1 MPIAYSYKRFSSAA
15 QEGNDSIRRQT
26 AAAIAYIEDN
36 PQLGLVL
43 DTTLSMTDA
52 GVSAF
57 KGTNLKTGALSVF
70 TGAVKAG
77 MIPEGSYLLLESLD
91 RFTRQQVNVAALDL
105 LSLIN
110 SGVVVVTLHNQ
121 TVYREEQF
129 QGTDGLVNLLGAL
142 IAMDGHHRE
151 QVTKGKRVAAAWASK
166 FRKVGEGV
174 ILTSVCPFW
183 LKVNDTRTAF
193 ELLPERV
200 KIIQEIFQRRANG
213 EGPMAIAN
221 SLTKRGVATPK
232 RLSSTWHAS
241 AIQKVTDSDTVVG
254 HLVNAHGDVFDT
266 YYPKVVTLDVWQAV
280 KALRGQK
287 GATGASV
294 KAHVLSGVVRHS
306 CGAMMRRIN
315 KGDGYIRLKCV
326 NCRIAMPFLKA
337 HAAVATALFNLQ
349 WEAAPSE
356 DGDERVGA
364 EHTLGALHDDVGE
377 AYAEWRKLKT
387 RESKATYDLLQA
399 DYSKAKDALL
409 VLKGKHTEVLASIE
423 DAALLRNNGDLI
435 KSLRAVALSVILN
448 HELTEITLKSISGKT
463 VVMDID

>member
-1 MPIAYSYKRFSSAA
+1 MPIAYSYKRFSSDA

-26 AAAIAYIEDN
+26 AAAAKYIEDH
-36 PQLGLVL
+36 PELDLVL
-43 DTTLSMTDA
+43 DTTLSLTDA
-52 GVSAF
+52 GVSAY
-57 KGTNLKTGALSVF
+57 KGKNLKQGALGVF
-70 TGAVKAG
+70 MDAVRDG
-77 MIPEGSYLLLESLD
+77 LIPSGSWMLLESLD
-91 RFTRQQVNVAALDL
+91 RFTRQAVNVAAGEL

-110 SGVVVVTLHNQ
+110 RGIVVVTLHNQ

-142 IAMDGHHRE
+142 IAMEGHHRE
-151 QVTKGKRVAAAWASK
+151 QVTKGKRVAAAWAAK
-166 FRKVGEGV
+166 FQKVGDGH

-183 LKVNDTRTAF
+183 LKVNDSRTAF

-200 KIIQEIFQRRANG
+200 VIIREIFQRRANG
-213 EGPMAIAN
+213 EGPAAIAN

-232 RLSSTWHAS
+232 GLSATWHAS
-241 AIQKVTDSDTVVG
+241 AIKKVTDSDTVIG
-254 HLVNAHGDVFDT
+254 HLVNAHGEVFDT

-294 KAHVLSGVVRHS
+294 KSHVLSGVVRHS
-306 CGAMMRRIN
+306 CGAMMRRVN
-315 KGDGYIRLKCV
+315 KGDGYVRLKCV

-337 HAAVATALFNLQ
+337 QAAVATALFNLQ

-356 DGDERVGA
+356 DGNERLDA
-364 EHTLGALHDDVGE
+364 EHTLGALNDDVGE

-399 DYSKAKDALL
+399 DYSRAADALRA
-409 VLKGKHTEVLASIE
+409 LKGKHTEVLASIE
-423 DAALLRNNGDLI
+423 EGALMRNNGDLI
-435 KSLRAVALSVILN
+435 KSVRAVAVSVTLN

-463 VVMDID
+463 VIMDVY

>member
-1 MPIAYSYKRFSSAA
+1 
-15 QEGNDSIRRQT
+15 
-26 AAAIAYIEDN
+26 
-36 PQLGLVL
+36 
-43 DTTLSMTDA
+43 
-52 GVSAF
+52 
-57 KGTNLKTGALSVF
+57 
-70 TGAVKAG
+70 
-77 MIPEGSYLLLESLD
+77 
-91 RFTRQQVNVAALDL
+91 
-105 LSLIN
+105 
-110 SGVVVVTLHNQ
+110 
-121 TVYREEQF
+121 
-129 QGTDGLVNLLGAL
+129 LGAL
-142 IAMDGHHRE
+142 IAMQGHHSE
-151 QVTKGKRVAAAWASK
+151 QVTKGRRVAAAWAAK
-166 FRKVGEGV
+166 FQKVSEGV

-183 LKVNDTRTAF
+183 LKVNDSRTAF

-200 KIIQEIFQRRANG
+200 AIIQEIFQRRANG

-241 AIQKVTDSDTVVG
+241 AIQKVTDSDTVIG
-254 HLVNAHGDVFDT
+254 HLVNAHGEVFET
-266 YYPKVVTLDVWQAV
+266 YYPVVELDVWQAV

-294 KAHVLSGVVRHS
+294 KAHVLSGVVTHS

-326 NCRIAMPFLKA
+326 NCRVAMPFLKA
-337 HAAVATALFNLQ
+337 QSAVADALFNLQ

-356 DGDERVGA
+356 DGNERLDA

-399 DYSKAKDALL
+399 DYSRAADALRA
-409 VLKGKHTEVLASIE
+409 LKGKHTEVLASIE
-423 DAALLRNNGDLI
+423 ERALMRNNGDLI
-435 KSLRAVALSVILN
+435 KSVRAVAVSVTLN

-463 VVMDID
+463 VVMYVY

>member
-151 QVTKGKRVAAAWASK
+151 QVTKGKRIAAAWAAK
-166 FRKVGEGV
+166 FQKVGDGH
-174 ILTSVCPFW
+174 ILTSVC
-183 LKVNDTRTAF
+183 
-193 ELLPERV
+193 
-200 KIIQEIFQRRANG
+200 
-213 EGPMAIAN
+213 
-221 SLTKRGVATPK
+221 
-232 RLSSTWHAS
+232 
-241 AIQKVTDSDTVVG
+241 
-254 HLVNAHGDVFDT
+254 
-266 YYPKVVTLDVWQAV
+266 
-280 KALRGQK
+280 
-287 GATGASV
+287 
-294 KAHVLSGVVRHS
+294 
-306 CGAMMRRIN
+306 C
-315 KGDGYIRLKCV
+315 
-326 NCRIAMPFLKA
+326 
-337 HAAVATALFNLQ
+337 
-349 WEAAPSE
+349 
-356 DGDERVGA
+356 
-364 EHTLGALHDDVGE
+364 
-377 AYAEWRKLKT
+377 
-387 RESKATYDLLQA
+387 
-399 DYSKAKDALL
+399 
-409 VLKGKHTEVLASIE
+409 
-423 DAALLRNNGDLI
+423 
-435 KSLRAVALSVILN
+435 
-448 HELTEITLKSISGKT
+448 
-463 VVMDID
+463 

>member
-26 AAAIAYIEDN
+26 AVAIAYIEEN

-43 DTTLSMTDA
+43 DQTLSMTDA

-57 KGTNLKTGALSVF
+57 KGSNLKTGALGVF
-70 TGAVKAG
+70 TDAVRSG
-77 MIPEGSYLLLESLD
+77 MIPEGSFLLLESLD
-91 RFTRQQVNVAALDL
+91 RFTRQQVNLAAAEL
-105 LSLIN
+105 LSLLNRGI
-110 SGVVVVTLHNQ
+110 VVVTLNNGN
-121 TVYREEQF
+121 VYREEDF
-129 QGTDGLVNLLGAL
+129 SDGNGLVNLMGAL
-142 IAMDGHHRE
+142 IAMEGHHRE
-151 QVTKGKRVAAAWASK
+151 QLTKGRRVAAAWAAK
-166 FRKVGEGV
+166 FQKVSEGH

-183 LKVNDTRTAF
+183 LKVNDSRTAF

-200 KIIQEIFQRRANG
+200 VIIQEIFQRRANG
-213 EGPMAIAN
+213 EGPAAIAN
-221 SLTKRGVATPK
+221 SLTRRGVATPK
-232 RLSSTWHAS
+232 GLSSTWHAS

-254 HLVNAHGDVFDT
+254 HLVNAHGEVFDT

-306 CGAMMRRIN
+306 CGAMMRRVN

-326 NCRIAMPFLKA
+326 ACRIAMPFVKA
-337 HAAVATALFNLQ
+337 QSAVATALFNLQ

-356 DGDERVGA
+356 DGNERLDA
-364 EHTLGALHDDVGE
+364 EHTLGALDDDITE

-399 DYSKAKDALL
+399 DYSKASDALL
-409 VLKGKHTEVLASIE
+409 ALKGKHTEVLASIE
-423 DAALLRNNGDLI
+423 DAALLRNSGDLI
-435 KSLRAVALSVILN
+435 KSLRAVTVSVTLN

-463 VVMDID
+463 VIMDVY